1 MSWVKN
7 REEFKQAVLSATR
20 AISHNSNLEST
31 SQTSSRPPS
40 LSHISLQNPPRS
52 SSQINSWRG
61 EADFQAFWHLYHKEN
76 PSLKMP
82 KIARDFFAEL
92 ELSRVEMIGGE
103 AFPGAKTN
111 LSLFLNAEAKKN
123 IDNKIPSINPLASNL
138 WLKKLNGD
146 ELHED
151 SKNIVNAFLSAAP
164 KNIDK
169 LGKRLIKA
177 QKSQEDF
184 QLIALE
190 LMKDLDLMHEPQTNS
205 DEESLGDESISE
217 EQQAQDQDQDQ
228 EEFEQTSEEQ
238 IIEAQTEGIA
248 DEETDLIEEAQAP
261 IDSTSIDEEIDL
273 TRNFNED
280 LDQSAYEDYQIFTSQ
295 FDEIIN
301 AIDLATPE
309 ETQRLRI
316 QLDQL
321 ISPYQTTIG
330 KLANRLQRLLQAQ
343 QNRSWNYN
351 LEEGLLDTAQL
362 HRVITR
368 PGDPLS
374 FKQESESKF
383 KDTVVSLLIDSSGSM
398 RGRSM
403 TLAAICGDIIGSTLE
418 RCYVKTEL
426 LGFTTKHWKGGDARK
441 AWVNQGSPSNPG
453 RLNDLRHIIFKSAD
467 DNFRKAR
474 KSFGIMLREGL
485 LKENVDGE
493 ALAWAHQRL
502 SKRNE
507 ERKILIV
514 ISDGAPVDDSTLS
527 TNHSNFLD
535 NHLRQIINMI
545 QTQSNVELLA
555 IGIGHDVTKYYEKSI
570 TINRADELAEALL
583 DKLTE
588 LFND

>member
-31 SQTSSRPPS
+31 SQASSRPPS

-111 LSLFLNAEAKKN
+111 LSLFLDAEAKKN

-138 WLKKLNGD
+138 WLKKLNGY
-146 ELHED
+146 ELHEN

-217 EQQAQDQDQDQ
+217 EQQAQDQDQ

-280 LDQSAYEDYQIFTSQ
+280 LDQTAYEDYQIFTSQ

-441 AWVNQGSPSNPG
+441 AWVNQGSPSYPG

>member
-1 MSWVKN
+1 MSWIKN
-7 REEFKQAVLSATR
+7 REEFKQAVLSTTR
-20 AISHNSNLEST
+20 AISNNSSLEST
-31 SQTSSRPPS
+31 SQASSRPPS
-40 LSHISLQNPPRS
+40 LSNISLQNPPRS
-52 SSQINSWRG
+52 SSQISSWRG
-61 EADFQAFWHLYHKEN
+61 EADFQAFWHLHHKEN
-76 PSLKMP
+76 PSVKMP
-82 KIARDFFAEL
+82 KVARDFFAEL
-92 ELSRVEMIGGE
+92 ELSRVEIIGGE
-103 AFPGAKTN
+103 TFPGAKSN

-146 ELHED
+146 ELHEE
-151 SKNIVNAFLSAAP
+151 SKNLVSAFQAAAP
-164 KNIDK
+164 KNINEF
-169 LGKRLIKA
+169 GKRLIKA
-177 QKSQEDF
+177 RKSQENF
-184 QLIALE
+184 QSIALE
-190 LMKDLDLMHEPQTNS
+190 LMKNLDLMHEPKTHT
-205 DEESLGDESISE
+205 DEESLGDEAIPE
-217 EQQAQDQDQDQ
+217 EQQAQNEDH
-228 EEFEQTSEEQ
+228 EKYEQTSEEQ
-238 IIEAQTEGIA
+238 IIEAQAEGQE
-248 DEETDLIEEAQAP
+248 DEDTALLEEAQAP

-280 LDQSAYEDYQIFTSQ
+280 IDQTAYENYKIFTSQ

-309 ETQRLRI
+309 EAQRLRI

-368 PGDPLS
+368 PGDSLS

-474 KSFGIMLREGL
+474 KCFGIMLREGL

-570 TINRADELAEALL
+570 TINRAEELAEALL

-588 LFND
+588 LFNN

>member
-164 KNIDK
+164 KNINK

-217 EQQAQDQDQDQ
+217 EQQAQNQDQDQ

-280 LDQSAYEDYQIFTSQ
+280 LDQTAYEDYQIFTSQ

-441 AWVNQGSPSNPG
+441 AWVNQGSPSYPG

>member
-280 LDQSAYEDYQIFTSQ
+280 LDQTAYEDYQIFTSQ

-583 DKLTE
+583 DKLAE

>member
-31 SQTSSRPPS
+31 SQASSRPPS
-40 LSHISLQNPPRS
+40 LSNISLQNPPRS

-111 LSLFLNAEAKKN
+111 LSLFLDAEAKKN

-138 WLKKLNGD
+138 WLKKLNGY
-146 ELHED
+146 ELHEN

-280 LDQSAYEDYQIFTSQ
+280 LDQTAYEDYQIFTSQ

>member
-280 LDQSAYEDYQIFTSQ
+280 LDQTAYDDYQIFTSQ

-441 AWVNQGSPSNPG
+441 AWVNQGSPSYPG

-545 QTQSNVELLA
+545 QAQSNVELLA

>member
-7 REEFKQAVLSATR
+7 REEFKQAVLSTTR
-20 AISHNSNLEST
+20 AISNNSSLEST
-31 SQTSSRPPS
+31 SQASSRPPS
-40 LSHISLQNPPRS
+40 LSNISLQNPPRS
-52 SSQINSWRG
+52 SSQISSWRG
-61 EADFQAFWHLYHKEN
+61 EADFQAFWHLHHKEN
-76 PSLKMP
+76 PSVKMP
-82 KIARDFFAEL
+82 KVARDFFAEL
-92 ELSRVEMIGGE
+92 ELSRVEIIGGE
-103 AFPGAKTN
+103 TFPGAKSN

-146 ELHED
+146 ELHEE
-151 SKNIVNAFLSAAP
+151 SKNLVSAFQAAAP
-164 KNIDK
+164 KNINEF
-169 LGKRLIKA
+169 GKRLIKA
-177 QKSQEDF
+177 RKSQENF
-184 QLIALE
+184 QSIALE
-190 LMKDLDLMHEPQTNS
+190 LMKNLDLMHEPKTHT
-205 DEESLGDESISE
+205 DEESLGDEAIPE
-217 EQQAQDQDQDQ
+217 EQQAQNEDH
-228 EEFEQTSEEQ
+228 EKYEQTSEEQ
-238 IIEAQTEGIA
+238 IIEAQAEGQV
-248 DEETDLIEEAQAP
+248 DEDTALLEEAQAP

-280 LDQSAYEDYQIFTSQ
+280 IDQTAYENYKIFTSQ

-309 ETQRLRI
+309 EAQRLRI

-368 PGDPLS
+368 PGDSLS

-474 KSFGIMLREGL
+474 KCFGIMLREGL

-570 TINRADELAEALL
+570 TINRAEELAEALL

-588 LFND
+588 LFNN